1 VVRFVAASLGLR
13 QRNVELVAGM
23 KSREKTVLLRLDE
36 GDKRTEQQI
45 LEKLH
50 SSKET

>member
-1 VVRFVAASLGLR
+1 MAESLGLR

-36 GDKRTEQQI
+36 TDKRTEQQI
-45 LEKLH
+45 LEKFQ
-50 SSKET
+50 SCIED